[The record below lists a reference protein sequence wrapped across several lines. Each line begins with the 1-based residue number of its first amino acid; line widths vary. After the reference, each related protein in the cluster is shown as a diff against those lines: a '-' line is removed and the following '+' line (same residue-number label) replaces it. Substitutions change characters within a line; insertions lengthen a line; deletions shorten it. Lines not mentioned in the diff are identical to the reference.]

1 MSIVRATLGLFLACL
16 GAVVYAFMD
25 RNNQHGEGD
34 DE

>member
-1 MSIVRATLGLFLACL
+1 MSPVRATLGLVLACL
-16 GAVVYAFMD
+16 GAVVYALLD